1 MIRKSYVVCLA
12 VCSLDMY
19 GVCLLYT
26 ANIYNIF
33 VTNKKGVKHVGGIVM
48 IEFNLSGFYIA
59 SAYSTSKQS
68 TRRTIN

>member
-1 MIRKSYVVCLA
+1 MISKSYVVCLA

-33 VTNKKGVKHVGGIVM
+33 VTM
-48 IEFNLSGFYIA
+48 F
-59 SAYSTSKQS
+59 SKRS
-68 TRRTIN
+68 VFI